1 MAKWTLP
8 PTTDLI
14 GDLMKDRDI
23 SIRQA
28 LDTLTAYADQRDFID
43 HMNAI
48 RNVFKGDTND
58 DV

>member
-14 GDLMKDRDI
+14 GDLMKEKGI

-28 LDTLTAYADQRDFID
+28 LATLTAYADERDFMD
-43 HMNAI
+43 TMNDI
-48 RNVFKGDTND
+48 YNVKGDTND

>member
-14 GDLMKDRDI
+14 GDLMKERDI

-28 LDTLTAYADQRDFID
+28 LDTLTAYADERDFMD
-43 HMNAI
+43 TMNDI
-48 RNVFKGDTND
+48 YNVKGDTND